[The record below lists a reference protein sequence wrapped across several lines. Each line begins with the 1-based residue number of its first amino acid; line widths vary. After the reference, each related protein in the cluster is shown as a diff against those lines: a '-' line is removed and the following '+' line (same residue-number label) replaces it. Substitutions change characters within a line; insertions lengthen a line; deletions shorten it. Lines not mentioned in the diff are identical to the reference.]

1 MQYEMNFLLHPRGF
15 RISLVAFGPYFGGV
29 LFCPGH
35 KHLGIPPRT
44 QITLFCFKKPS
55 SVGFIAHSTSK
66 DSDLKCKRGTDEAY
80 YNIATWG
87 KPGNTNIMLA
97 KEICFDEKVFPWVI
111 NSSKFKILTRDAL
124 SQCVLMWVTLKFEW
138 SMLLFDSL
146 LLLNGSCVTT

>member
-1 MQYEMNFLLHPRGF
+1 MMYIPSIISSLQNMLIFVHEKKKENICKCHASLRCNMRWISFFIRGVSGSVSLHSDRT
-15 RISLVAFGPYFGGV
+15 SAVCCS
-29 LFCPGH
+29 CPGH

-66 DSDLKCKRGTDEAY
+66 DSDLKWKRGTDEAY
-80 YNIATWG
+80 YNTATWG

-111 NSSKFKILTRDAL
+111 NSSKF
-124 SQCVLMWVTLKFEW
+124 
-138 SMLLFDSL
+138 
-146 LLLNGSCVTT
+146 